1 MLPYISRSKGN
12 QTVTFD
18 QLVEFNIR
26 KIFLKTHTKCDG
38 ETIGTPFSKK
48 SKLITSVVQQFK
60 VF

>member
-12 QTVTFD
+12 QTVKFD

-38 ETIGTPFSKK
+38 ETIPRSFSKK
-48 SKLITSVVQQFK
+48 SKLITSAVQQFK
-60 VF
+60 DF